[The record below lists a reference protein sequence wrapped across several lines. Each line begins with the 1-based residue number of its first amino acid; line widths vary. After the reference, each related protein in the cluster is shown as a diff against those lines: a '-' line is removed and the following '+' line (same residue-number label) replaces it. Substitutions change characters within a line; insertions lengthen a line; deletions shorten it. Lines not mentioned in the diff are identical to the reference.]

1 MANILV
7 VGGAGYIGSH
17 TVNYI
22 KNNTKHNVFV
32 YDDLSKGHRQ
42 AIIAISPEILF
53 VLGDLGD
60 YEKILQV
67 LRQYQ
72 IDLVMHFAAFIEVGT
87 SVSNP
92 QLYYENNV
100 TKVQR
105 LLAAMLT
112 CNIKYFVFSST
123 AATFGKPQTDRIDEQ
138 HPQMPLNPYG
148 RTKLM
153 VEWMLQDYKRAYG
166 LQSTVLRY
174 FNACGADEGG
184 KIGQSYQP
192 ATHLISIVLEAAMGR
207 REKLIIY
214 GDNWPTFDGSCIRD
228 FIHVNDLAKA
238 HVLALE
244 KMLKQH
250 ISADYNLGS
259 GSGYSVREVIAKAKE
274 ITGIDFSC
282 EVGPVRPGDP
292 ARLIANSSKAKAE
305 LAWNPQRDLG
315 QIIST
320 AWHWEQNKTF

>member
-22 KNNTKHNVFV
+22 KNNSEHNVFV
-32 YDDLSKGHRQ
+32 YDDLSKGHRE
-42 AIIAISPEILF
+42 AITAISPNIPF
-53 VLGDLGD
+53 VQGDLGD
-60 YEKILQV
+60 YDKVLQV

-72 IDLVMHFAAFIEVGT
+72 IDLVMHFAALIEVGT
-87 SVSNP
+87 SVSDP

-105 LLAAMLT
+105 LLAAMQT

-123 AATFGKPQTDRIDEQ
+123 AATFGEPLFDTIDEQ
-138 HPQMPLNPYG
+138 HQQMPVNPYG

-153 VEWMLQDYKRAYG
+153 VEWMLQDYQRAYG
-166 LQSTVLRY
+166 LQSTILRY
-174 FNACGADEGG
+174 FNACGADESG

-207 REKLIIY
+207 RQKVLIY
-214 GDNWPTFDGSCIRD
+214 GGNWATPDGSCMRD
-228 FIHVNDLAKA
+228 FIHVNDLAEA
-238 HVLALE
+238 HVLGLE
-244 KMLKQH
+244 KMLKEN

-259 GSGYSVREVIAKAKE
+259 GSGYSVRQVIAKAKE
-274 ITGIDFSC
+274 ISGVDFAI
-282 EVGPVRPGDP
+282 EVGPVRSGDP
-292 ARLIANSSKAKAE
+292 ARLIANSNKAKVE
-305 LAWNPQRDLG
+305 LGWNPRRDLH
-315 QIIST
+315 QIITT